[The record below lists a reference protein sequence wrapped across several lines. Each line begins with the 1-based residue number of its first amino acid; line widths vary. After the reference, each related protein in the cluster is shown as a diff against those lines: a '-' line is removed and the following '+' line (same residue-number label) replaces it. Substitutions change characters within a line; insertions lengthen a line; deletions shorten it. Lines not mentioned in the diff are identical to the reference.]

1 MTWHRDNGNLPEGR
15 SRVLLDNTLRI
26 EDARPEDQGRY
37 ICMAH
42 NEGGNVTVAVKLYV
56 YGKSTTEK
64 NNSSTCNALRKRT
77 ILTKYPKQNMIF
89 STQQQQ
95 QQKIEWA
102 VDIRKHELSAFVS
115 ISNSQKLIF
124 IRFFRFSDVM
134 QIATPTFIEA
144 PSDVEIAEG
153 KMIQLPCRAQGR
165 PKARIIWDRIGSMLL
180 NQNQQLQELRSS
192 DSNGESRG
200 LNDDDMHEEMLAK
213 AKIMSLRSKRAK
225 NDDEM
230 SKRSKRLAAFD
241 NHINVDRVPDLY
253 IVDGDDEDVDD
264 TVEEYIGRD
273 KRNEV
278 ANNLIRSEFQQIMR
292 DQNQNTY
299 DLNFR
304 HRKRRDTNAVEVE
317 SEDEVDGI
325 DDGINN
331 GVDGGTIE
339 VNTNPANNIPILFF
353 STPTPPEATRL
364 EVSENG
370 ELILRDVSKRD
381 QGWYACAA
389 LNEAGSTVKRVFVRV
404 VNGQTGAD
412 DNENIPTDLSAASDR
427 FTNEQNIIIN
437 SILATAANSL
447 DVTWETNDGIPA
459 TTLTLHYRILGT
471 NEFQTKE
478 AMIDAKEHTIG
489 DLRAH
494 TEYEMFASVPHGLSG
509 SVSNIRKGKTLDG
522 PPSWPPTD
530 VRVGVIN
537 NTAAY
542 VRWSSPPS
550 DMLNGV
556 LTGYKVNWR
565 IECL

>member
-1 MTWHRDNGNLPEGR
+1 MNELWYFGNANCLIR
-15 SRVLLDNTLRI
+15 AFRI
-26 EDARPEDQGRY
+26 LQ
-37 ICMAH
+37 
-42 NEGGNVTVAVKLYV
+42 
-56 YGKSTTEK
+56 
-64 NNSSTCNALRKRT
+64 NS
-77 ILTKYPKQNMIF
+77 IF
-89 STQQQQ
+89 HCFS
-95 QQKIEWA
+95 
-102 VDIRKHELSAFVS
+102 
-115 ISNSQKLIF
+115 F
-124 IRFFRFSDVM
+124 IYFACRM
-134 QIATPTFIEA
+134 KTATPTFIEA

-153 KMIQLPCRAQGR
+153 KTIQLPCRAQGR
-165 PKARIIWDRIGSMLL
+165 PKARIIWDRIGSVLM
-180 NQNQQLQELRSS
+180 NQNQQLR
-192 DSNGESRG
+192 ESRPGDNVESHG
-200 LNDDDMHEEMLAK
+200 LNKDDVHEEMLAK

-225 NDDEM
+225 NDDKM
-230 SKRSKRLAAFD
+230 SKRNKRHTAFD
-241 NHINVDRVPDLY
+241 NHINIDRVPEMY
-253 IVDGDDEDVDD
+253 IGDDSDD
-264 TVEEYIGRD
+264 ADADADENFARG

-278 ANNLIRSEFQQIMR
+278 TSNLIKSEFQQIMR

-304 HRKRRDTNAVEVE
+304 RRKRRETNAVDVD
-317 SEDEVDGI
+317 SDDEVDGI
-325 DDGINN
+325 EDGMNN
-331 GVDGGTIE
+331 IVDGGGIE
-339 VNTNPANNIPILFF
+339 VNTNPSHNIPILFF
-353 STPTPPEATRL
+353 STPPPQEATRL
-364 EVSENG
+364 EVNENG

-404 VNGQTGAD
+404 NGQTAAD
-412 DNENIPTDLSAASDR
+412 DNENIPTDLSTAGDR
-427 FTNEQNIIIN
+427 FTNEQNVIIN

-447 DVTWETNDGIPA
+447 DVAWETTDGIPA

-478 AMIDAKEHTIG
+478 AMVDAKELIIG

-542 VRWSSPPS
+542 VRWSSPPA

-556 LTGYKVNWR
+556 LTGYKVNAN
-565 IECL
+565 EFN